1 MLSITYEFAKIDP
14 PGIHLTCMHNNKD
27 SQQMFLMDLLI
38 RRCQKGLPR
47 ELGAV
52 AKAEGMEPAVL
63 ARGIS
68 SGRIVVPKNPARKH
82 KACAI
87 GEGCTVKINVNIG
100 TSGSRC
106 DPAMEMKKANA
117 ALANGADALM
127 DLSTGGDLVAIR
139 KKILKLDTTVGTVP
153 VYEAVRR
160 AGNAGDVTAD
170 LLFKVIREHC
180 KQGVDFLTLHC
191 GVNLQALEALKA
203 DPRLMGVVSRG
214 GSFHCAMMMEREE
227 ENPLFSEYDYLLEIL
242 AEYDV
247 TVSLGDGM
255 RPGCLQDA
263 GKLAKS
269 VEYNTLGLLARR
281 AQDAGVQR
289 MIEGP
294 GHMPLDQVG
303 YNVKMIKEITDN
315 APLYLLGPLV
325 TDIAPGYDHVVGA
338 IGGAAACLNGA
349 DFLCMVS
356 PSEHLALPDVA
367 DIIEGTRVAK
377 IAAHIGDTV
386 RRPEGWRMDREV
398 KMAEARH
405 ELDWDGQF
413 RHALYGENARKIHE
427 RDGATET
434 CSMCGDL
441 CAVKMV
447 NELFGTGKKG
457 KKGTKA
463 LKK

>member
-1 MLSITYEFAKIDP
+1 
-14 PGIHLTCMHNNKD
+14 
-27 SQQMFLMDLLI
+27 MFLMDLLI
-38 RRCQKGLPR
+38 RRCSRGTQP
-47 ELGAV
+47 ELEAV
-52 AKAEGMEPAVL
+52 ARAEQMEPERL
-63 ARGIS
+63 ARGIAQ
-68 SGRIVVPKNPARKH
+68 GRIVVPANPARKH
-82 KACAI
+82 QLSAI
-87 GEGCTVKINVNIG
+87 GSGCTVKINVNVG

-106 DPAMEMKKANA
+106 DPALEEEKAKA

-139 KKILKLDTTVGTVP
+139 KKMLALDTTVGTVP
-153 VYEAVRR
+153 IYEAVRR
-160 AGNAGDVTAD
+160 AGNAADVTPD
-170 LLFKVIREHC
+170 LLFTVIREHC
-180 KQGVDFLTLHC
+180 RQGVDFLTLHC
-191 GVNLQALEALKA
+191 GVNMQALSALKS

-214 GSFHCAMMMEREE
+214 GSFHCAMMMQRRE
-227 ENPLFSEYDYLLEIL
+227 ENPLYAEYDYLLEIL

-269 VEYNTLGLLARR
+269 VEYVTLGNLAKR
-281 AQDAGVQR
+281 AQAAGVQR

-303 YNVKMIKEITDN
+303 YNVRMIKEITDH
-315 APLYLLGPLV
+315 APLYLLGPIV
-325 TDIAPGYDHVVGA
+325 TDIAPGYDHVVAA
-338 IGGAAACLNGA
+338 IGGATACLNGA

-377 IAAHIGDTV
+377 IAAHVGDTV
-386 RRPEGWRMDREV
+386 RKHDGWKMDREV
-398 KMAEARH
+398 QMAEARH
-405 ELDWDGQF
+405 ELDWDEQF
-413 RHALYGENARKIHE
+413 RLALYGDNARRIHE
-427 RDGATET
+427 RDGETDT

-457 KKGTKA
+457 KGSND
-463 LKK
+463 

>member
-1 MLSITYEFAKIDP
+1 
-14 PGIHLTCMHNNKD
+14 
-27 SQQMFLMDLLI
+27 MFLMDLLI
-38 RRCQKGLPR
+38 RRCRKGLPR

-52 AKAEGMEPAVL
+52 ARAEGMVPERL
-63 ARGIS
+63 ARRIAD
-68 SGRIVVPKNPARKH
+68 GRTVVPHNPARKH
-82 KACAI
+82 QFCAI
-87 GEGCTVKINVNIG
+87 GEGCTVKVNVNVG

-106 DPAMEMKKANA
+106 DPALEEKKAKA

-139 KKILKLDTTVGTVP
+139 KKMLALDITVGTVP
-153 VYEAVRR
+153 IYEAVRR

-170 LLFKVIREHC
+170 LLFRVIREHC

-191 GVNLQALEALKA
+191 GVNRQALDALKA

-214 GSFHCAMMMEREE
+214 GSFHCAMMMQREE
-227 ENPLFSEYDYLLEIL
+227 ENPLYAEYDYLLEIL

-247 TVSLGDGM
+247 TISLGDGM

-263 GKLAKS
+263 EKHAKS
-269 VEYNTLGLLARR
+269 VEYMTLGTLAKR
-281 AQDAGVQR
+281 AQVKGVQR

-303 YNVKMIKEITDN
+303 YNVRMIKEITDH

-325 TDIAPGYDHVVGA
+325 TDIAPGYDHVVAA
-338 IGGAAACLNGA
+338 IGGATACLNGA

-377 IAAHIGDTV
+377 IAAHVGDTV
-386 RRPEGWRMDREV
+386 RKHEGWKMEREV
-398 KMAEARH
+398 AMAEARH
-405 ELDWDGQF
+405 ELDWDEQF
-413 RHALYGENARKIHE
+413 RLALYGDNARKIHE
-427 RDGATET
+427 RDGETET

-447 NELFGTGKKG
+447 NELFGTGGKKKG
-457 KKGTKA
+457 KAKKG
-463 LKK
+463 

>member
-1 MLSITYEFAKIDP
+1 
-14 PGIHLTCMHNNKD
+14 
-27 SQQMFLMDLLI
+27 MFLMDLLI
-38 RRCQKGLPR
+38 RRCRKGLPK

-52 AKAEGMEPAVL
+52 ARAEGMEPERL
-63 ARGIS
+63 ARLIN
-68 SGRIVVPKNPARKH
+68 SGRVVVPVNPARKH
-82 KACAI
+82 RPCAI
-87 GEGCTVKINVNIG
+87 GEGCTVKVNVNIG

-106 DPAMEMKKANA
+106 DPALEEKKGKA
-117 ALANGADALM
+117 AVANGADALM

-139 KKILKLDTTVGTVP
+139 KRILRLDTTVGTVP

-160 AGNAGDVTAD
+160 AGNAGDVTPD

-191 GVNLQALEALKA
+191 GVNRQALDALRS
-203 DPRLMGVVSRG
+203 DPRMMGVVSRG
-214 GSFHCAMMMEREE
+214 GAFHCAMMVQREE
-227 ENPLFSEYDYLLEIL
+227 ENPLYAEFDYLLEIL
-242 AEYDV
+242 AEHDV
-247 TVSLGDGM
+247 TISLGDGM

-269 VEYNTLGLLARR
+269 VEYMTLGTLAKR
-281 AQDAGVQR
+281 AQEAGVQR

-294 GHMPLDQVG
+294 GHMPLDQIG
-303 YNVKMIKEITDN
+303 YNVRMIKEITDH

-325 TDIAPGYDHVVGA
+325 TDIAPGYDHVVAA
-338 IGGAAACLNGA
+338 IGGATACMNGA

-377 IAAHIGDTV
+377 IAAHVGDTV
-386 RRPEGWRMDREV
+386 RKHGGWKVEREV
-398 KMAEARH
+398 QMAEARH
-405 ELDWDGQF
+405 ELDWDEQF
-413 RHALYGENARKIHE
+413 RLALYGDHARKIHE
-427 RDGATET
+427 RDGETDT

-447 NELFGTGKKG
+447 NELFGTKG
-457 KKGTKA
+457 KKPKG
-463 LKK
+463 KKK

>member
-1 MLSITYEFAKIDP
+1 M
-14 PGIHLTCMHNNKD
+14 C
-27 SQQMFLMDLLI
+27 LMDLLV
-38 RRCQKGLPR
+38 RRCSCGVP
-47 ELGAV
+47 EDV
-52 AKAEGMEPAVL
+52 AAAARTEGMD
-63 ARGIS
+63 
-68 SGRIVVPKNPARKH
+68 PARMARLVAAGRVVIPANPRRKH
-82 KACAI
+82 QRCAI
-87 GEGCTVKINVNIG
+87 GEGCTVKININVG

-106 DPAMEMKKANA
+106 DVTMEELKAQA
-117 ALANGADALM
+117 ALDNGADAIM

-139 KKILKLDTTVGTVP
+139 KKMLALDTTVGTVP

-160 AGNAGDVTAD
+160 AGNAMDVDAD

-180 KQGVDFLTLHC
+180 QQGVDFLTLHC
-191 GVNLQALEALKA
+191 GVNRQALAALRS

-214 GSFHCAMMMEREE
+214 GSFHCAMMMQRDE
-227 ENPLFSEYDYLLEIL
+227 ENPLYAEYDYLLEIL

-263 GKLAKS
+263 EKLAKS
-269 VEYNTLGLLARR
+269 VEYITLGTLAKQ
-281 AQDAGVQR
+281 AQVKGVQR

-303 YNVKMIKEITDN
+303 YNVRMIKEITDH

-325 TDIAPGYDHVVGA
+325 TDIAPGYDHVVAA
-338 IGGAAACLNGA
+338 IGGATACLNGA

-377 IAAHIGDTV
+377 IAAHVGDTV
-386 RRPEGWRMDREV
+386 RKHEGWRMEREV
-398 KMAEARH
+398 QMAEARH
-405 ELDWDGQF
+405 ELDWDEQF
-413 RHALYGENARKIHE
+413 RLALYGEHARKIHE
-427 RDGATET
+427 RDGETET

-447 NELFGTGKKG
+447 NELFGDGKKKG
-457 KKGTKA
+457 KEGKPHK
-463 LKK
+463 